1 MWEEKV
7 KGDKVSITGTR
18 GTCSRVSSWSQNS
31 IKVTFVSTATPES
44 KEVQLKFV
52 FLVFVTLELYLSL
65 WVYEDIWSKTAS
77 LRKPLYL
84 IADLGHNED

>member
-1 MWEEKV
+1 MGG
-7 KGDKVSITGTR
+7 KGKGRQGVNNRNKGHV
-18 GTCSRVSSWSQNS
+18 SRVSSWSQNS